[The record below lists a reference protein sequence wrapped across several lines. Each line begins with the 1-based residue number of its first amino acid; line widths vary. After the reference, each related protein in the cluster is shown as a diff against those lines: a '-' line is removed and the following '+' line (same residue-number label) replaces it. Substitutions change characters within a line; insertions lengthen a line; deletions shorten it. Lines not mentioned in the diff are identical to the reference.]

1 MPPITIQ
8 AGNSRRLIAV
18 LNATDKD
25 EDDRIRYMDCNG
37 DDTSDDDWDYDDS
50 IVMMMLK

>member
-25 EDDRIRYMDCNG
+25 EDDRIRYM
-37 DDTSDDDWDYDDS
+37 TVMMMM
-50 IVMMMLK
+50 IVMMMMVLVMMMML